1 MLFRSS
7 GRGEIV
13 LDVFG
18 GSGSTLIAAE
28 KTGRRARL
36 VELDVI
42 YCDRI
47 LTRWEILAKDTAEQ
61 IVCGWPRLPD
71 ADQEAAA

>member
-1 MLFRSS
+1 MPT
-7 GRGEIV
+7 V
-13 LDVFG
+13 

-36 VELDVI
+36 LELDTI

-47 LTRWEILAKDTAEQ
+47 LTRWEGLAKDDAEQ
-61 IVCGWPRLPD
+61 IVCGWPR
-71 ADQEAAA
+71 AAERAAAAPAAAAE